1 LTLDQVLVQAA
12 SSSAAPEED
21 AVLFL
26 LLDEEWE
33 DVANDA
39 YHRHSLARKI
49 EVTFDPKP

>member
-1 LTLDQVLVQAA
+1 VHAA
-12 SSSAAPEED
+12 SSSVAPEED

-39 YHRHSLARKI
+39 YLRHSLARKI
-49 EVTFDPKP
+49 EVTLGPKS